1 MKVVRSK
8 ATNSEQ
14 KHVQHSIHYPVF
26 CHYSIK
32 EVKVFNVFSFECVLI
47 IKVYCYFLWCLRFSE
62 QWLCRVLSSG
72 MWCHDY
78 QDCGLDTNVLVG
90 KYRHYRGT
98 CSSDLHGEKRTVVCC
113 MLFLSVEV
121 YKLLFGLWGYHNSGD
136 KYQTFWVMTPCRYV
150 PVNMA

>member
-1 MKVVRSK
+1 MSAAKLQTQNRNMFN
-8 ATNSEQ
+8 T
-14 KHVQHSIHYPVF
+14 HLIILFF

-32 EVKVFNVFSFECVLI
+32 EVKFFNAFSFKCVLI
-47 IKVYCYFLWCLRFSE
+47 IKVYCYFFLWCLRFSE

-72 MWCHDY
+72 MWCYDY

-90 KYRHYRGT
+90 KYWHYRGT
-98 CSSDLHGEKRTVVCC
+98 CSSDLQHEKRTVVCC

-121 YKLLFGLWGYHNSGD
+121 YKLLFGVWGYHSSAD

-150 PVNMA
+150 LSI